1 MHSQSILRP
10 TVENSNVMCHDAWL
24 VEGRLRNGKKER
36 CKGSLLEG
44 STKKENPPQRADA
57 WCPPYDDGH
66 DNQIATAYFYAFAIF
81 VVGTPVTDCDVII

>member
-36 CKGSLLEG
+36 CKGSLLG
-44 STKKENPPQRADA
+44 QKALPRKKIHHKGPMLGVLR
-57 WCPPYDDGH
+57 
-66 DNQIATAYFYAFAIF
+66 TTT
-81 VVGTPVTDCDVII
+81 VMTTR